1 MSEFLYIYRGPQSPS
16 DPQEAQQ
23 LMQKWMTWL
32 EDLAKRG
39 KIKDRGGGSVEV
51 RPIMKF

>member
-1 MSEFLYIYRGPQSPS
+1 MSEFLYVYRGPQSPS

-32 EDLAKRG
+32 EDLARRG
-39 KIKDRGGGSVEV
+39 KIKDRGASPWSP
-51 RPIMKF
+51 RARS